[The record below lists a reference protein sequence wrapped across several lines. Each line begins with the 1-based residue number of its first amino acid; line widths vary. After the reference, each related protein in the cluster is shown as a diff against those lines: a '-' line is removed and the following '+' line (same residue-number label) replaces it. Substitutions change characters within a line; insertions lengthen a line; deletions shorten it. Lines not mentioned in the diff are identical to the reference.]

1 MPNRCDNPLKE
12 GKGGAM
18 KIGRMLMAGVVVTI
32 FNAIVGMLT
41 CGGIF
46 NWVYKLEP
54 THVWKPMSSN
64 GPGAGFM
71 IGSLLLSI
79 FLSFVYAL
87 IHKGIPGKNRLV
99 KGIVFGLCVWSVGM
113 LPGMFAT
120 YAFMAVAT
128 TVVVYWTVL
137 GLIKSPLEGMIIAA
151 IYGE

>member
-1 MPNRCDNPLKE
+1 
-12 GKGGAM
+12 M
-18 KIGRMLMAGVVVTI
+18 KTGRMLIAGVVVTI

-54 THVWKPMSSN
+54 TNVWKPMGSS

-79 FLSFVYAL
+79 VLSLVYAL
-87 IHKGIPGKNRLV
+87 IHKGIPGKNKLV

-120 YAFMAVAT
+120 YAFMTVAT

-137 GLIKSPLEGMIIAA
+137 GLIQAPLEGMIIAA